1 LIPCSLLL
9 PNLGVIVLVRMV
21 FHCYRRRTS
30 STGIRYRQLSVS
42 CLAPRM
48 PKRFNRNKNN
58 SFFILV
64 KKERKVWSNFPQE
77 LNKYPSVLLCFSK
90 IMKDKIFGIQKQ
102 LLAVLLCFLP
112 KRAQA
117 LVFMFNSE

>member
-1 LIPCSLLL
+1 
-9 PNLGVIVLVRMV
+9 
-21 FHCYRRRTS
+21 
-30 STGIRYRQLSVS
+30 
-42 CLAPRM
+42 M